1 MELYFK
7 DNFFSS
13 GTSTIMNGAADTV
26 GTIDLKS
33 AFGSSLDVY
42 DHTGARVCGGAF
54 PFLSNKWEITGPDE
68 RLFGVLRV
76 RMSFLSK
83 RFEYDAGDRGLF
95 EITSPAFSQEYD
107 IQDGSG
113 QTVASFAKTSSWL
126 QSGAFCLQNGSCK
139 LDSYELVALVMGVH
153 TIQKRQHANNAAT

>member
-13 GTSTIMNGAADTV
+13 GTSYIMNGAADTV

-42 DHTGARVCGGAF
+42 DHTGARLCGGAF
-54 PFLSNKWEITGPDE
+54 PFFSNKWEITGPGE

-76 RMSFLSK
+76 QMSFFQK
-83 RFEYDAGDRGLF
+83 RFEYDAGNRGLF
-95 EITSPAFSQEYD
+95 EITSPAFSKEYD
-107 IQDGSG
+107 VQDSSG

-126 QSGAFCLQNGSCK
+126 QSGAFCLQNASSQ
-139 LDSYELVALVMGVH
+139 LDSYELIAVVMGVH
-153 TIQKRQHANNAAT
+153 TIQKRQHANAAT